1 MFDSKFRGMGERK
14 GESSVFSSPNSRLAR
29 GACTLADQLSKSSSY
44 HDLYLKVDNLNHKV
58 LFLVWSKW
66 FFNWSFFFL
75 MLLFDQVYF
84 SPLTRENNSRLGK
97 SFRKRKRF
105 SAIGLINVRCFE
117 FTYIADY
124 HRPAN
129 TTMACSLCF
138 WKHVPCRTEIIKKT
152 IVQFK
157 EWPNIDE
164 MKRELSI

>member
-58 LFLVWSKW
+58 LFLVRSKW
-66 FFNWSFFFL
+66 FFNWSFFFF

-117 FTYIADY
+117 FIYIADY

-138 WKHVPCRTEIIKKT
+138 WKYVPCKTEIIKKT

-164 MKRELSI
+164 VKRELSI